1 VNFKI
6 ARKYLTLTLLMA
18 LFLSSDAPSIP
29 DTTVRIGVIQA
40 IPPTFITLADIK
52 DCDPES
58 IFPQANPLPY
68 YTDAVQI
75 QFSCEFYEKDYVAWT
90 MYIFYEL
97 WEKEFG
103 DPKKKIKN
111 AFNHLEIR
119 WGRERR
125 EVHNVYDINGNFFET
140 SSVSGLMESS
150 SIIWVGTEDNISD
163 TSFVHELVH
172 IALVHTCGSADPDH
186 EGDKFACWS
195 EEHSLFINTIN
206 AKLKTMYGI

>member
-1 VNFKI
+1 
-6 ARKYLTLTLLMA
+6 MA
-18 LFLSSDAPSIP
+18 LLLSSDAP
-29 DTTVRIGVIQA
+29 TTPNTVMRIGVIRA

-68 YTDAVQI
+68 YTNALQT

-103 DPKKKIKN
+103 DPDKKIKD
-111 AFNHLEIR
+111 AFNNLEIR
-119 WGRERR
+119 WGKERR

-140 SSVSGLMESS
+140 SSVSGLMESPY
-150 SIIWVGTEDNISD
+150 IVWVGIENDISD

-172 IALVHTCGSADPDH
+172 VALAHTCGSADPDH

-195 EEHSLFINTIN
+195 IRHSMFIDDLNKRLKNT
-206 AKLKTMYGI
+206 YGL